1 MRRLLLDLT
10 GITGASLLISYEKSP
25 LYGYVFEL
33 RLDAPDGKLL
43 GTVDALP
50 DPKNNK
56 KMNFVMLNYS
66 FTQPITD
73 DQFHDLYIFSR
84 PKDEKEKEEMKLG
97 ALKLQTK

>member
-1 MRRLLLDLT
+1 MRT
-10 GITGASLLISYEKSP
+10 IKSP
-25 LYGYVFEL
+25 LYGYPFEL

-66 FTQPITD
+66 FTQ
-73 DQFHDLYIFSR
+73 Q
-84 PKDEKEKEEMKLG
+84 
-97 ALKLQTK
+97 